1 LTDGFEKAG
10 EADALIEGLL
20 FIVTT
25 TCPPPDY
32 INPIA
37 YDHVLFKYPPIS
49 SIAAEFVEEK

>member
-1 LTDGFEKAG
+1 MLSSKEYY
-10 EADALIEGLL
+10 LL
-20 FIVTT
+20 LLLLA
-25 TCPPPDY
+25 PPDY